1 MADVD
6 LVDGSITLGKGSPV
20 VTTTAPSTTTPT
32 PTTTKAPT
40 TTATTTKVD
49 PTTPSTGTVLYGDTN
64 CDGKVNIADV
74 VILNK
79 YLTNPEKYPLT
90 AQGAIN
96 AEVDL
101 DDKLTTNDS
110 YCIIRSVVKLIT
122 LPYKG

>member
-1 MADVD
+1 MDTFPIMYAA
-6 LVDGSITLGKGSPV
+6 GHPEF
-20 VTTTAPSTTTPT
+20 A
-32 PTTTKAPT
+32 
-40 TTATTTKVD
+40 
-49 PTTPSTGTVLYGDTN
+49 TGTTQQTFDFQDGDTN